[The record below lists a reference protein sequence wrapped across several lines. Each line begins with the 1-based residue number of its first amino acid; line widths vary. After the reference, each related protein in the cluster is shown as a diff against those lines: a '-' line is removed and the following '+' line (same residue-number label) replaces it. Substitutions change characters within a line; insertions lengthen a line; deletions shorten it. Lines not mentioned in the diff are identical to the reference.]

1 MTSIHIMLLI
11 RDHKMHLLSDFS
23 STDVEKSDV
32 YGDVE
37 GPEGRG
43 RAKSDL
49 YGRNVDWFWAFPR
62 IVDDNEGDIPSKY
75 EDSDDMQSDKG
86 SDCDEV
92 L

>member
-1 MTSIHIMLLI
+1 M
-11 RDHKMHLLSDFS
+11 
-23 STDVEKSDV
+23 

-37 GPEGRG
+37 SPEGRG

-49 YGRNVDWFWAFPR
+49 YGRNVDWFWAFLR
-62 IVDDNEGDIPSKY
+62 TVDDNEGDIPSEY